1 MMVVQG
7 ISICMGLLAGRSSQ
21 QALAVFQVGRVVRL
35 QVWVVLYYG
44 QWEGMY
50 SLYRVVG
57 FLLYWLAGIF
67 IRLLAG
73 LVGIGVAG
81 GQDRDLWRSSV
92 LSAPHLQRFILFRL
106 I

>member
-21 QALAVFQVGRVVRL
+21 QALAVFHVGRVVRL

-67 IRLLAG
+67 IILGILGAEFYLY
-73 LVGIGVAG
+73 LVI
-81 GQDRDLWRSSV
+81 
-92 LSAPHLQRFILFRL
+92 
-106 I
+106 

>member
-35 QVWVVLYYG
+35 QVWVVLSYG

-50 SLYRVVG
+50 TLYRVG
-57 FLLYWLAGIF
+57 GLLLYWLAGIF
-67 IRLLAG
+67 IMLGILGAEFYLY
-73 LVGIGVAG
+73 LVI
-81 GQDRDLWRSSV
+81 
-92 LSAPHLQRFILFRL
+92 
-106 I
+106 